1 MMLQPVAVAPF
12 RHMPSGRL
20 VHTLHGHRPALP
32 DLKSMADNEAAL
44 AAKLEGCHNV
54 FIDAGAN
61 IGMHARFL
69 FEPQAYPDSTFVSV
83 FDKYFGAADQRG
95 KTTCAIEFEP
105 NPMHAARHE
114 KLSAAY
120 AKVGWRVVFAP
131 YAVSD
136 AAGQLTFFDND
147 GGDNEDWGFGE
158 TNVHDANTTFN
169 VNTIDLPR
177 FVELLSEG
185 KPIEK
190 EGETTPSGVHER
202 HVVIKMDIESAEYA
216 VLPPMVG
223 RGSLCRFVD
232 YIAAEFHSRFAKESP
247 IVFEGRELGSFTED
261 QANALQKTLTGMVID
276 NADSCRIKTLGDED
290 DETYL
295 HDIDEKQRDDP
306 QPHVMANA

>member
-1 MMLQPVAVAPF
+1 
-12 RHMPSGRL
+12 
-20 VHTLHGHRPALP
+20 
-32 DLKSMADNEAAL
+32 
-44 AAKLEGCHNV
+44 
-54 FIDAGAN
+54 
-61 IGMHARFL
+61 MHARFL

-147 GGDNEDWGFGE
+147 GGDNEDWCDHAAAHPSNPAVRVVLLLPHALLLPRPIAWGNECAKRRCVRVRRGFGE

-247 IVFEGRELGSFTED
+247 IVFEGRELGAS
-261 QANALQKTLTGMVID
+261 
-276 NADSCRIKTLGDED
+276 RP
-290 DETYL
+290 Y
-295 HDIDEKQRDDP
+295 
-306 QPHVMANA
+306 PHP